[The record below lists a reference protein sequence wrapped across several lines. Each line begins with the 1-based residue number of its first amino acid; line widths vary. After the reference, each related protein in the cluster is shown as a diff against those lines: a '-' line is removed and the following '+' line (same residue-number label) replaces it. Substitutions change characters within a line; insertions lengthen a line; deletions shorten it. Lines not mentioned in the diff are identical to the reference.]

1 MIIQF
6 ITKFDHYVFSD
17 NLPEDHPNKPRDWL
31 SKTLT
36 KVSASIS
43 TEVAMT
49 MGLEVSFLD
58 IAGTCCLA
66 TVRVPMIEK
75 DMVWIGIF
83 GKWKHIFTKEVPKDR

>member
-49 MGLEVSFLD
+49 MGLEVSFL
-58 IAGTCCLA
+58 
-66 TVRVPMIEK
+66 VSS
-75 DMVWIGIF
+75 F
-83 GKWKHIFTKEVPKDR
+83 FTKEKLFSVDLREKT